1 MKLPRLLDELIGVGA
16 SHSLGGR
23 RSGAQ
28 QRACKAGGWI
38 GWIGEGRTAAQ
49 FGDFPLA
56 QARGGAGGKV
66 PIPHALHPFLST
78 SDVDKRVA
86 KEFGLIGL
94 GGPCH

>member
-1 MKLPRLLDELIGVGA
+1 MKLPRMKNWLVLDRAAHPEGGVRE
-16 SHSLGGR
+16 HSSERTKPGLWRWLGG
-23 RSGAQ
+23 Q
-28 QRACKAGGWI
+28 
-38 GWIGEGRTAAQ
+38 GRTAAQ

>member
-1 MKLPRLLDELIGVGA
+1 MGIRDKVKLRTPVGVQKYIIFLLSSKCYTSFGA
-16 SHSLGGR
+16 G
-23 RSGAQ
+23 
-28 QRACKAGGWI
+28 C
-38 GWIGEGRTAAQ
+38 
-49 FGDFPLA
+49 
-56 QARGGAGGKV
+56 AGGKV